1 MAYSKEKQ
9 PLAKYIFILA
19 LIFSLGCQPP
29 EKEKKIIDPFEQI
42 KDANAKS
49 VLIKTIKNAGG
60 FDTWQRIKN
69 LSYMKHGI
77 LYFADGSVE
86 TDNVQQHRYKFHPQF
101 SAEIIWKE
109 NDVNHR
115 ISYNANVAQQFE
127 NDRLIEKDPTQTV
140 MSSLYV
146 LGMPFKLLDAGT
158 VLTTL
163 EPVILRN
170 GQQAQAI
177 KANYNP
183 KKNSNHS
190 TTEEWIY
197 YFDENNAA
205 FLGSLVFHPPT
216 YAYIE
221 NLKFTDYLP
230 IKLPL
235 HRKSYRTNKYR
246 EIDYLRAEFLY
257 SDYKIA
263 F

>member
-1 MAYSKEKQ
+1 MKR
-9 PLAKYIFILA
+9 PLAKYVFILA
-19 LIFSLGCQPP
+19 LIYVLGCQPI
-29 EKEKKIIDPFEQI
+29 EKENAVTDPFEQI
-42 KDANAKS
+42 KDSTAKS

-60 FDTWQRIKN
+60 LDTWQRIKN
-69 LSYMKHGI
+69 LTYIKHGI

-86 TDNVQQHRYKFHPQF
+86 TDNVQLHRYKFFPQF
-101 SAEIIWKE
+101 SAEITWEE
-109 NDVNHR
+109 NNLHHR
-115 ISYNANVAQQFE
+115 ITYSTDGARQFQNE
-127 NDRLIEKDPTQTV
+127 ILTEKDPTQTV

-158 VLTTL
+158 VLTASGS
-163 EPVILRN
+163 VILRS
-170 GQQAQAI
+170 GQQAHAI

-183 KKNSNHS
+183 EKNSNHS

-221 NLKFTDYLP
+221 NLKFTDHLP

-235 HRKSYRTNKYR
+235 HRKSYRTNRHR
-246 EIDYLRAEFLY
+246 EIEYLRAEFQY
-257 SDYKIA
+257 SEYKIA